1 MQILLASASPY
12 RGQLLSRLDLPFD
25 QAAAAI
31 EESAR
36 PGESAAEVARRLAA
50 AKAAALAADRP
61 DAVIIGS
68 DQTVDCGG
76 TLLGKPG
83 GFDAARRQ
91 LLALSGNRA
100 LFYTAVALLDTRSGR
115 LEEDMAITEVTFR
128 PLTEPEVERYL
139 LRETPYDCAGSFKAE
154 GLGISLFEA
163 VHSDDP
169 TALIGL
175 PLIRVRRLLA
185 VLGVAVP

>member
-36 PGESAAEVARRLAA
+36 PGEAEVARRLAA

-128 PLTEPEVERYL
+128 TLTEPEIERYL

>member
-1 MQILLASASPY
+1 MQIILASASPY
-12 RGQLLSRLDLPFD
+12 RGELLSRLGLSFHQIATD
-25 QAAAAI
+25 I

-36 PGESAAEVARRLAA
+36 AGESAAEVARRLAA
-50 AKAAALAADRP
+50 TKAGVPAADRAG
-61 DAVIIGS
+61 AVIIGS
-68 DQTVDCGG
+68 DQTLDCGG

-91 LLALSGNRA
+91 LLRLSGDSAR
-100 LFYTAVALLDTRSGR
+100 FYTAVAVLDTRSGR
-115 LEEDMAITEVTFR
+115 WMEDMAITEVKFR
-128 PLTEPEVERYL
+128 TLAEAEIERYL

-154 GLGISLFEA
+154 GLGISLFDA

-175 PLIRVRRLLA
+175 PLIRLRRLLA

>member
-12 RGQLLSRLDLPFD
+12 RRQLLARLDLPFD
-25 QAAAAI
+25 QAAADI

-36 PGESAAEVARRLAA
+36 AGESAAEVARRLAA
-50 AKAAALAADRP
+50 AKAAALAP
-61 DAVIIGS
+61 DHPGAAIIGS

-91 LLALSGNRA
+91 LLRLSGDSAR
-100 LFYTAVALLDTRSGR
+100 FYTAVAVLDTRSGR
-115 LEEDMAITEVTFR
+115 LEEDMAITEVKFR
-128 PLTEPEVERYL
+128 TLAETEIERYL

-163 VHSDDP
+163 VYSDDP

-185 VLGVAVP
+185 ILGVAVP

>member
-83 GFDAARRQ
+83 RFDAARRQ

-100 LFYTAVALLDTRSGR
+100 LFYTAGALLDTRSGR

-128 PLTEPEVERYL
+128 TLTEPEIERYL